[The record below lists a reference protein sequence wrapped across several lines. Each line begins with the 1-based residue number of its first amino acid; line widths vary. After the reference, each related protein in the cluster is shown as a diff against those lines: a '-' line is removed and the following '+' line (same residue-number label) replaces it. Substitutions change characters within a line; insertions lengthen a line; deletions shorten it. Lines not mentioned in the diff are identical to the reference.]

1 MNRRTR
7 SKTKKQEMA
16 SNSAADLSTKLDD
29 ILVKMDVLIQAKDQ
43 MLCKL
48 NKVEQIQSSIVQDVD
63 QLKERM
69 ETAILLIQESEA
81 KLKTKADQSDLDIL
95 RSKMDDLENSSKR
108 NDVVVWGVKEGCESD
123 FSSIEEFIEKEL
135 FTNHMQLEEGIE
147 VMRAHRT
154 GVKRNSLNSDT
165 PKPRPIHVCLLRY
178 TDKSYILKNAAAKL
192 KNNKYK
198 DFSVFISDDVS
209 RRVRIER
216 AELRKNHLPLIKER
230 ENVLFAFIPWSIPAQ
245 ILYKEDGTDK
255 LKSFSLPEM

>member
-1 MNRRTR
+1 M
-7 SKTKKQEMA
+7 
-16 SNSAADLSTKLDD
+16 AADSAVDSSTKLDD
-29 ILVKMDVLIQAKDQ
+29 ILAKMDVLIQAKDQ

-48 NKVEQIQSSIVQDVD
+48 NKVEQIQISIVLDVD
-63 QLKERM
+63 KLKERM
-69 ETAILLIQESEA
+69 ETANLSIQESEA

-95 RSKMDDLENSSKR
+95 KSKMDDLENRSKR
-108 NDVVVWGVKEGCESD
+108 NNVVVWGVKEGCESD

-154 GVKRNSLNSDT
+154 GVKRNSSNSDT

-216 AELRKNHLPLIKER
+216 AELRKNHLPRIKET

-245 ILYKEDGTDK
+245 ILYKEEGTDK
-255 LKSFSLPEM
+255 LKSFTLPEM

>member
-7 SKTKKQEMA
+7 SKTEKQEMA
-16 SNSAADLSTKLDD
+16 SDSAADSSTKLDD
-29 ILVKMDVLIQAKDQ
+29 ILAKMDVLIQAKDQ

-69 ETAILLIQESEA
+69 ETAILSIQESEA

-95 RSKMDDLENSSKR
+95 KSKMDDLENRSKR
-108 NDVVVWGVKEGCESD
+108 NNVVVWGVKEGCESD

-135 FTNHMQLEEGIE
+135 FTNHMLE

-154 GVKRNSLNSDT
+154 GVKRNSSNSDT

-178 TDKSYILKNAAAKL
+178 TD
-192 KNNKYK
+192 
-198 DFSVFISDDVS
+198 
-209 RRVRIER
+209 
-216 AELRKNHLPLIKER
+216 
-230 ENVLFAFIPWSIPAQ
+230 
-245 ILYKEDGTDK
+245 G
-255 LKSFSLPEM
+255 

>member
-1 MNRRTR
+1 MIKQSTQISC
-7 SKTKKQEMA
+7 SKHWL
-16 SNSAADLSTKLDD
+16 DL
-29 ILVKMDVLIQAKDQ
+29 
-43 MLCKL
+43 
-48 NKVEQIQSSIVQDVD
+48 
-63 QLKERM
+63 
-69 ETAILLIQESEA
+69 
-81 KLKTKADQSDLDIL
+81 
-95 RSKMDDLENSSKR
+95 
-108 NDVVVWGVKEGCESD
+108 
-123 FSSIEEFIEKEL
+123 L

-154 GVKRNSLNSDT
+154 GLKRNSSNSDT

-192 KNNKYK
+192 KNNNYK

-255 LKSFSLPEM
+255 LKSFTLPEM

>member
-1 MNRRTR
+1 MNRQTR

-16 SNSAADLSTKLDD
+16 ADSAVDSSTKLDD
-29 ILVKMDVLIQAKDQ
+29 ILAKMDVLIQAKDQ

-48 NKVEQIQSSIVQDVD
+48 NKVEQIQSSIVLDVD
-63 QLKERM
+63 KLKERM
-69 ETAILLIQESEA
+69 ETANVSIQESEA

-95 RSKMDDLENSSKR
+95 KSKMDDLENRSKR
-108 NDVVVWGVKEGCESD
+108 NNVVVWGVKEGCESD

-135 FTNHMQLEEGIE
+135 STNHMQLEEGIE

-154 GVKRNSLNSDT
+154 GVKRNSSNSDT

-216 AELRKNHLPLIKER
+216 AELRKNHLPRIKET

-245 ILYKEDGTDK
+245 ILYKEEGTDK
-255 LKSFSLPEM
+255 LKSFTLPEM

>member
-1 MNRRTR
+1 MIT
-7 SKTKKQEMA
+7 
-16 SNSAADLSTKLDD
+16 LHFH
-29 ILVKMDVLIQAKDQ
+29 
-43 MLCKL
+43 
-48 NKVEQIQSSIVQDVD
+48 
-63 QLKERM
+63 
-69 ETAILLIQESEA
+69 LLPQYKYELFHIYIS
-81 KLKTKADQSDLDIL
+81 
-95 RSKMDDLENSSKR
+95 RSKR
-108 NDVVVWGVKEGCESD
+108 NYVVVWGVKEGCESD
-123 FSSIEEFIEKEL
+123 FSSIEEFIKKEL

-154 GVKRNSLNSDT
+154 GVKRNSSNSDT
-165 PKPRPIHVCLLRY
+165 PMLRPIHVCLLRY

-216 AELRKNHLPLIKER
+216 AELRKSHLPLIKER

-255 LKSFSLPEM
+255 LKSFTLSEM

>member
-1 MNRRTR
+1 
-7 SKTKKQEMA
+7 MA
-16 SNSAADLSTKLDD
+16 SDSAADSSTKLDD
-29 ILVKMDVLIQAKDQ
+29 ILAKMDVLIQAKDQ
-43 MLCKL
+43 TLCKL

-69 ETAILLIQESEA
+69 ETAILSIQESEA

-95 RSKMDDLENSSKR
+95 KSKMDDLENRSKR
-108 NDVVVWGVKEGCESD
+108 NNVVVWGVKEGCESD

-135 FTNHMQLEEGIE
+135 FTNHMQLEEGNE
-147 VMRAHRT
+147 VMTAHRT
-154 GVKRNSLNSDT
+154 GVKRNSSNSDT
-165 PKPRPIHVCLLRY
+165 PKPRPIHVCLLGY

-209 RRVRIER
+209 RRVRIES

>member
-1 MNRRTR
+1 M
-7 SKTKKQEMA
+7 S
-16 SNSAADLSTKLDD
+16 
-29 ILVKMDVLIQAKDQ
+29 
-43 MLCKL
+43 CKL

-81 KLKTKADQSDLDIL
+81 KLKTKVDQSDLDIL
-95 RSKMDDLENSSKR
+95 KSKMDDLENRSKR
-108 NDVVVWGVKEGCESD
+108 NNVVVWGVKEGCESN

-178 TDKSYILKNAAAKL
+178 TESYILKNAAAKL

-209 RRVRIER
+209 RRVRVER

>member
-16 SNSAADLSTKLDD
+16 SDSAADSSTKLDD
-29 ILVKMDVLIQAKDQ
+29 ILAKMDVLIQAKDQ

-63 QLKERM
+63 KLKERM
-69 ETAILLIQESEA
+69 ETVNLSIQESEA
-81 KLKTKADQSDLDIL
+81 KLKTKADQSDLDFL
-95 RSKMDDLENSSKR
+95 MSKMDDLENRSKR
-108 NDVVVWGVKEGCESD
+108 NNVVVWGIKEGCESD

-154 GVKRNSLNSDT
+154 GVKRNSSNSDT

-178 TDKSYILKNAAAKL
+178 TDKSYILKNAVAKL

-198 DFSVFISDDVS
+198 DFSVFISDDVNPD
-209 RRVRIER
+209 V
-216 AELRKNHLPLIKER
+216 
-230 ENVLFAFIPWSIPAQ
+230 F
-245 ILYKEDGTDK
+245 G
-255 LKSFSLPEM
+255 

>member
-1 MNRRTR
+1 M
-7 SKTKKQEMA
+7 
-16 SNSAADLSTKLDD
+16 AADSAVDSSTKLDD
-29 ILVKMDVLIQAKDQ
+29 ILAKMDVLIQAKDQ

-63 QLKERM
+63 KLKERM
-69 ETAILLIQESEA
+69 ETANLSIQESEA

-95 RSKMDDLENSSKR
+95 KSKMDDLENRSKR
-108 NDVVVWGVKEGCESD
+108 NNVVVWGVKEGCESD

-135 FTNHMQLEEGIE
+135 STNHMQLEEGIE

-154 GVKRNSLNSDT
+154 GVKRNSSNSDT

-216 AELRKNHLPLIKER
+216 AELRKNHLPRIKET

-245 ILYKEDGTDK
+245 ILYKEEGTDK
-255 LKSFSLPEM
+255 LKSFTLPEM

>member
-1 MNRRTR
+1 
-7 SKTKKQEMA
+7 
-16 SNSAADLSTKLDD
+16 
-29 ILVKMDVLIQAKDQ
+29 
-43 MLCKL
+43 
-48 NKVEQIQSSIVQDVD
+48 
-63 QLKERM
+63 
-69 ETAILLIQESEA
+69 
-81 KLKTKADQSDLDIL
+81 
-95 RSKMDDLENSSKR
+95 MDDLENRSKR
-108 NDVVVWGVKEGCESD
+108 NNVVVWGVKEGCESD

-154 GVKRNSLNSDT
+154 GVKRNSSNSDT

-230 ENVLFAFIPWSIPAQ
+230 ENVLFAFIIYSTKFKVFDWSIMSA
-245 ILYKEDGTDK
+245 
-255 LKSFSLPEM
+255 